1 MNRTIQNL
9 LGGLAGSIALNIIHQ
24 SLAKTVKGAPR
35 IDLVGEEALV
45 ETASALGINSPKGQQ
60 LFNATLAADVT
71 SNALYYSTAGLGS
84 DTSIVYRGAALG
96 LLAGIGAVTVTGKVG
111 LDDTPVTKTL
121 TTKFMTVGYYLLGGI
136 VAGII
141 IKTLRGRQREVI
153 E

>member
-1 MNRTIQNL
+1 MNKTIQNL

-45 ETASALGINSPKGQQ
+45 ETANALGITSPKGQQ

-71 SNALYYSTAGLGS
+71 SNALYYSAAGLGN
-84 DTSIVYRGAALG
+84 DTYIVHRGAALG
-96 LLAGIGAVTVTGKVG
+96 LMAGMGAISVTGEVG

-121 TTKFMTVGYYLLGGI
+121 KTKCMTVGYYLLGGI
-136 VAGII
+136 VAGLA
-141 IKTLRGRQREVI
+141 IKILRGKNNVT
-153 E
+153 